1 MKALFLVLSALL
13 LSLGSRGNSQNQKAV
28 SYPPATVLSKAWMM
42 LAEQGPITN
51 NFTKAAIQ
59 WKDGAFYMHI
69 DAGQKRRWKL
79 MLTPP
84 LRDMDWRVQI
94 LSPKVVQGQAHQGPD
109 NHKDPR
115 VDWSRSFA
123 KAIPHLP
130 ALYTDVATFQV
141 RAVPKQERVVFFL
154 EIGTPPA
161 WITFT
166 VKPSGEFVPLDRGF

>member
-1 MKALFLVLSALL
+1 MKALFVVFSALL
-13 LSLGSRGNSQNQKAV
+13 LAIGPLGNSHNQKAV
-28 SYPPATVLSKAWMM
+28 SYPLPTILSKAWMM
-42 LAEQGPITN
+42 LAEQGPISGD
-51 NFTKAAIQ
+51 FTKAAIQ

-84 LRDMDWRVQI
+84 LRHMDWRVHI
-94 LSPKVVQGQAHQGPD
+94 LCPKEEKIQALQGSD
-109 NHKDPR
+109 NPKDPR
-115 VDWSRSFA
+115 VVWSRSFA

-141 RAVPKQERVVFFL
+141 RAIQEEKQVVYFL
-154 EIGTPPA
+154 EIGSPPA